1 MRKATT
7 STRSSVKLLLIALL
21 ICVAM
26 LASMPASAAPAQA
39 MPDIN
44 GGASWSGWTYF
55 GNAQDPGVYAAQSAD
70 FDFDIYY
77 TTFILEPGA
86 VADAPANKGNDL
98 DDLSK
103 GSFQA
108 GDVIYGVGVEFKNG
122 DLGGE
127 STTMFIKW
135 DPNGT
140 NTWLS
145 ADEPGG
151 PYVSGSGGGGTG
163 YTQFNN
169 VGYNFGNQGTISDW
183 YARDPN
189 DPTGPTIAPTG
200 ANNFLNSARDF
211 WGQNFTTPDNLSGF
225 KEALPYRHY
234 AVSNGAGGLTSQ
246 IWLIN
251 ASAFERAETGGYRA
265 PFQRFQEGW
274 SVQVSIGSPAYAKF
288 TDALVRDLPTL
299 PSVGPEIAEAVVC
312 DEATVDIA
320 VNNVSDLYG
329 YEFKVLYDDSL
340 VSAVGAF
347 QYGWFDTNA
356 SGQSV
361 TGWKGNCANGVCKF
375 ARTETYP
382 DAAVSGSGVVASVD
396 FTSLLPAAPASFDVQ
411 VVDLILTDKDGF
423 QITPAEAG
431 SIQVEVCGN
440 ATVSGT
446 ISLQGRLVPNG
457 HDFSVTLTGPYGT
470 FTAPPTI
477 DQTNGTYTVSGV
489 KYTSGG
495 TNYAIQADHSLYLKN
510 AKDPLL
516 VNGDLTGEDTRLL
529 GGDANNNGAVGIGDL
544 SCIGTDFGT
553 ANTDACGAFPNSTDI
568 NNDTVVNIQDLA
580 IAGGNFS
587 LDDDPPLPW

>member
-1 MRKATT
+1 MRKTTT
-7 STRSSVKLLLIALL
+7 STTILRKLLVVALF
-21 ICVAM
+21 VA
-26 LASMPASAAPAQA
+26 LAVLVALPAGAAPGQTT
-39 MPDIN
+39 PDLN
-44 GGASWSGWTYF
+44 AGASWNGWTYH
-55 GNAQDPGVYAAQSAD
+55 GNAQDPGVWGDGNFGAGAAD
-70 FDFDIYY
+70 YEIY
-77 TTFILEPGA
+77 TTHFIADGTETVPPGVQGSSA
-86 VADAPANKGNDL
+86 VNWTAGDEIIGVGIVNLAGTVNEQSPIFFKFDPDANSYFPASAVGATDGQTSGGSYADEGDFTMQINGDYNYLGQVNVNSVYGPRSQPKGTSGAIIACQDRPLWTTSWQTTNGIDT
-98 DDLSK
+98 DSP
-103 GSFQA
+103 G
-108 GDVIYGVGVEFKNG
+108 GDVIQIFLNVTQANCQ
-122 DLGGE
+122 
-127 STTMFIKW
+127 
-135 DPNGT
+135 GT
-140 NTWLS
+140 PLS
-145 ADEPGG
+145 LTDE
-151 PYVSGSGGGGTG
+151 YNLAV
-163 YTQFNN
+163 YRNN
-169 VGYNFGNQGTISDW
+169 VEAAIS
-183 YARDPN
+183 
-189 DPTGPTIAPTG
+189 T
-200 ANNFLNSARDF
+200 
-211 WGQNFTTPDNLSGF
+211 
-225 KEALPYRHY
+225 
-234 AVSNGAGGLTSQ
+234 V
-246 IWLIN
+246 
-251 ASAFERAETGGYRA
+251 
-265 PFQRFQEGW
+265 
-274 SVQVSIGSPAYAKF
+274 VPA
-288 TDALVRDLPTL
+288 T
-299 PSVGPEIAEAVVC
+299 VGPEIAEAVVC